1 MNLIEKYLA
10 KAAGKEHVAP
20 GQDLTCK
27 VSFVAA
33 HDVTAPIAIRMFR
46 EIGVKKVFDPS
57 RVALIVDHV
66 YPAATEK
73 ARANVWAMDDF
84 SKEFGVP
91 LYQRGEGVIHQL
103 MYEKHK
109 QNPGDIVC
117 IADSHT
123 GTCGGYGQI
132 GIGVGSTELA
142 AAMATGTLDLEV
154 PQVVQIYLTGKR
166 PSNVFGKDL
175 ILYLGSK
182 FGSDYLVDR
191 GLLLT
196 GPGID
201 DLSIAE
207 RMTVCNMGIEI
218 GSMITIFGTEE
229 KESDCFETYEIDL
242 STLEP
247 QISCP
252 FSPANVVPVREKA
265 GIKVTQVVVG
275 SCTNGRLND
284 MEQVAK
290 AFKARRS
297 APTSTCSSFPP
308 PARSSARWKS
318 AAGRRSSAT
327 PAPPFSTPAA
337 VPASAR
343 TRVLSPRAMCAFP
356 RRTAT
361 SPAVWAARSAR
372 SIWRARL
379 PRRPPP
385 SRASSP
391 FRRCKHKWKRS
402 EVKLSFSA
410 TTSIPTR
417 SSPATR

>member
-191 GLLLT
+191 GLLLHR
-196 GPGID
+196 P
-201 DLSIAE
+201 
-207 RMTVCNMGIEI
+207 RH
-218 GSMITIFGTEE
+218 
-229 KESDCFETYEIDL
+229 
-242 STLEP
+242 
-247 QISCP
+247 
-252 FSPANVVPVREKA
+252 
-265 GIKVTQVVVG
+265 
-275 SCTNGRLND
+275 
-284 MEQVAK
+284 
-290 AFKARRS
+290 RRS
-297 APTSTCSSFPP
+297 LH
-308 PARSSARWKS
+308 
-318 AAGRRSSAT
+318 RRAHD
-327 PAPPFSTPAA
+327 
-337 VPASAR
+337 R
-343 TRVLSPRAMCAFP
+343 LQHGYRDRQHDHHLRH
-356 RRTAT
+356 RRKG
-361 SPAVWAARSAR
+361 
-372 SIWRARL
+372 IRL
-379 PRRPPP
+379 LRD
-385 SRASSP
+385 
-391 FRRCKHKWKRS
+391 
-402 EVKLSFSA
+402 L
-410 TTSIPTR
+410 
-417 SSPATR
+417 

>member
-10 KAAGKEHVAP
+10 KAAGKDHVAP

-27 VSFVAA
+27 VSSVAA

-103 MYEKHK
+103 MFEKHK

-154 PQVVQIYLTGKR
+154 PQVVQIYLTGKL

-191 GLLLT
+191 
-196 GPGID
+196 
-201 DLSIAE
+201 
-207 RMTVCNMGIEI
+207 
-218 GSMITIFGTEE
+218 
-229 KESDCFETYEIDL
+229 
-242 STLEP
+242 
-247 QISCP
+247 
-252 FSPANVVPVREKA
+252 
-265 GIKVTQVVVG
+265 
-275 SCTNGRLND
+275 
-284 MEQVAK
+284 
-290 AFKARRS
+290 
-297 APTSTCSSFPP
+297 
-308 PARSSARWKS
+308 
-318 AAGRRSSAT
+318 
-327 PAPPFSTPAA
+327 
-337 VPASAR
+337 
-343 TRVLSPRAMCAFP
+343 
-356 RRTAT
+356 RTALH
-361 SPAVWAARSAR
+361 RSR
-372 SIWRARL
+372 HRRAIHCRAHDRL
-379 PRRPPP
+379 QHGHRDRQHDYHLRHRREGD
-385 SRASSP
+385 RLL
-391 FRRCKHKWKRS
+391 RD
-402 EVKLSFSA
+402 L
-410 TTSIPTR
+410 
-417 SSPATR
+417 

>member
-10 KAAGKEHVAP
+10 KAAGKDSVAP
-20 GQDLTCK
+20 GQDITCK

-33 HDVTAPIAIRMFR
+33 HDVTAPVAIRMFR
-46 EIGVKKVFDPS
+46 EIGVKKVFDPE

-73 ARANVWAMDDF
+73 ARANVWTMDDF

-142 AAMATGTLDLEV
+142 AAMATGTIDLEV
-154 PQVVQIYLTGKR
+154 PQVIQIYLTGKR
-166 PSNVFGKDL
+166 PANVYGKDL

-201 DLSIAE
+201 DLSVAE
-207 RMTVCNMGIEI
+207 RMTDCNMGIEI
-218 GSMITIFGTEE
+218 GSMVTIFGTTAREE
-229 KESDCFETYEIDL
+229 DCFETYDIDL
-242 STLEP
+242 GSLEP
-247 QISCP
+247 QIACP
-252 FSPANVVPVREKA
+252 FSPANVVPVKEKA
-265 GIKVTQVVVG
+265 GLKVTQVVVG

-284 MEQVAK
+284 MAVVAE
-290 AFKARRS
+290 AFKGKKVS
-297 APTSTCSSFPP
+297 PDVNVFI
-308 PARSSARWKS
+308 
-318 AAGRRSSAT
+318 
-327 PAPPFSTPAA
+327 
-337 VPASAR
+337 VPASREIQDKMDELGYTKIIRDAGA
-343 TRVLSPRAMCAFP
+343 TILNPGCGSCFGAHEGLITPRDVCV
-356 RRTAT
+356 
-361 SPAVWAARSAR
+361 S
-372 SIWRARL
+372 
-379 PRRPPP
+379 
-385 SRASSP
+385 
-391 FRRCKHKWKRS
+391 
-402 EVKLSFSA
+402 
-410 TTSIPTR
+410 TTNRNFHGRMGSKEGQIYLA
-417 SSPATR
+417 SPATAAACALSGEITVPEV

>member
-20 GQDLTCK
+20 VQDLTCK
-27 VSFVAA
+27 LSFVAA

-290 AFKARRS
+290 AFKGKKVS
-297 APTSTCSSFPP
+297 PDVNVLI
-308 PARSSARWKS
+308 
-318 AAGRRSSAT
+318 
-327 PAPPFSTPAA
+327 
-337 VPASAR
+337 VPASREILGQMEERGWTKIIRDAGA
-343 TRVLSPRAMCAFP
+343 TILNPGCGSCFGAHEGLITPRDVCVSTTNRNFP
-356 RRTAT
+356 GRMGSKVGQIYLA
-361 SPAVWAARSAR
+361 
-372 SIWRARL
+372 
-379 PRRPPP
+379 
-385 SRASSP
+385 
-391 FRRCKHKWKRS
+391 
-402 EVKLSFSA
+402 
-410 TTSIPTR
+410 
-417 SSPATR
+417 SPATAAATALTGVITVPEV

>member
-10 KAAGKEHVAP
+10 KAAGKDHVAP

-175 ILYLGSK
+175 IL
-182 FGSDYLVDR
+182 
-191 GLLLT
+191 
-196 GPGID
+196 
-201 DLSIAE
+201 
-207 RMTVCNMGIEI
+207 
-218 GSMITIFGTEE
+218 
-229 KESDCFETYEIDL
+229 
-242 STLEP
+242 
-247 QISCP
+247 
-252 FSPANVVPVREKA
+252 
-265 GIKVTQVVVG
+265 
-275 SCTNGRLND
+275 
-284 MEQVAK
+284 
-290 AFKARRS
+290 
-297 APTSTCSSFPP
+297 
-308 PARSSARWKS
+308 
-318 AAGRRSSAT
+318 
-327 PAPPFSTPAA
+327 
-337 VPASAR
+337 
-343 TRVLSPRAMCAFP
+343 
-356 RRTAT
+356 
-361 SPAVWAARSAR
+361 
-372 SIWRARL
+372 
-379 PRRPPP
+379 
-385 SRASSP
+385 
-391 FRRCKHKWKRS
+391 
-402 EVKLSFSA
+402 
-410 TTSIPTR
+410 
-417 SSPATR
+417 

>member
-10 KAAGKEHVAP
+10 KAAGKECVVP
-20 GQDLTCK
+20 GQDITAK

-33 HDVTAPIAIRMFR
+33 HDVTGPIAVRMFR
-46 EIGVKKVFDPS
+46 EIGVKKVFDPD
-57 RVALIVDHV
+57 RVAFIVDHV

-73 ARANVWAMDDF
+73 ARANVWALDDF
-84 SKEFGVP
+84 SKEFGVK

-103 MYEKHK
+103 MYENHK
-109 QNPGDIVC
+109 QNPGDIIV

-142 AAMATGTLDLEV
+142 ATMATGTLDLEV
-154 PQVVQIYLTGKR
+154 PQVIQIYLTGKL

-191 GLLLT
+191 GLLIT
-196 GPGID
+196 GPAINEF
-201 DLSIAE
+201 STAE

-229 KESDCFETYEIDL
+229 KETDCFETYEIDL
-242 STLEP
+242 GTLEP
-247 QISCP
+247 QIACP
-252 FSPANVVPVREKA
+252 FNPANVVPVKEKT

-290 AFKARRS
+290 AFEGKKVH
-297 APTSTCSSFPP
+297 PDVNVLI
-308 PARSSARWKS
+308 
-318 AAGRRSSAT
+318 
-327 PAPPFSTPAA
+327 
-337 VPASAR
+337 VPASREILDQMEERGWTKIIRDAGA
-343 TRVLSPRAMCAFP
+343 TVLNPGCGSCFGAHLGLVTERDVCVSTTNRNFP
-356 RRTAT
+356 GRMGSTKGQIYLA
-361 SPAVWAARSAR
+361 
-372 SIWRARL
+372 
-379 PRRPPP
+379 
-385 SRASSP
+385 
-391 FRRCKHKWKRS
+391 
-402 EVKLSFSA
+402 
-410 TTSIPTR
+410 
-417 SSPATR
+417 SPATAALAAITGEITVPEV

>member
-10 KAAGKEHVAP
+10 KAAGKDHVAP

-284 MEQVAK
+284 MEQVAQVL
-290 AFKARRS
+290 AVLGQLRQVFDPLAGVRILDNGSHGHRLDGL
-297 APTSTCSSFPP
+297 A
-308 PARSSARWKS
+308 AGVGLHGLLS
-318 AAGRRSSAT
+318 AALVEHFFEVGNDLAN
-327 PAPPFSTPAA
+327 
-337 VPASAR
+337 
-343 TRVLSPRAMCAFP
+343 L
-356 RRTAT
+356 
-361 SPAVWAARSAR
+361 
-372 SIWRARL
+372 RL
-379 PRRPPP
+379 FHWYILLLKIN
-385 SRASSP
+385 S
-391 FRRCKHKWKRS
+391 
-402 EVKLSFSA
+402 
-410 TTSIPTR
+410 
-417 SSPATR
+417 